1 MIWAKWYEFHLA
13 MSKEHSITST
23 ITMITNLANQ
33 NNVQW
38 YSLTFSHSTRVTR
51 QAFSLGSHFTHTH
64 TPRKLDLPV
73 QTKPKH
79 NTLLSLLH
87 TSLFVHHQDSSPI
100 LCFQYCQCWL
110 WWWNFF
116 DWPQWYLSPWT
127 KRGRQRKHLWSSSYD
142 MCWNCSP
149 HSGYSPWQP
158 LSS

>member
-87 TSLFVHHQDSSPI
+87 TSLFVHNQHEIMKIIKTLLLFCAFSIVNADYGGETLLLGNPVKSVFSSRESVKI
-100 LCFQYCQCWL
+100 
-110 WWWNFF
+110 
-116 DWPQWYLSPWT
+116 
-127 KRGRQRKHLWSSSYD
+127 RGAIFVWAMLA
-142 MCWNCSP
+142 
-149 HSGYSPWQP
+149 
-158 LSS
+158 

>member
-1 MIWAKWYEFHLA
+1 

-87 TSLFVHHQDSSPI
+87 TSLFVHNQHEIMKIIKTLLLFCAFSIVNADYGGETSSTGRNDI
-100 LCFQYCQCWL
+100 SLNQERK
-110 WWWNFF
+110 
-116 DWPQWYLSPWT
+116 T
-127 KRGRQRKHLWSSSYD
+127 KKTS
-142 MCWNCSP
+142 MIIFV
-149 HSGYSPWQP
+149 
-158 LSS
+158 